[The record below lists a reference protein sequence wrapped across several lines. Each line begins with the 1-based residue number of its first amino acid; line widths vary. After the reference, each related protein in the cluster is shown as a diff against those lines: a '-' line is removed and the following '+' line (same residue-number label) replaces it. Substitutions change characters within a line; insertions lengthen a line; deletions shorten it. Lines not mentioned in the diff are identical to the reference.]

1 MVHSKAQAV
10 TATRG
15 HEKCLALASTAQLK
29 AQKKARVVHWVK
41 KTSKEEDEGA
51 EEKGDDTGSDSDITM
66 VSSDPIL
73 PASSDSSS
81 STIETSS
88 DIGSEPLAQNPPR
101 QTMVE
106 VIVSI
111 FSQIHVVH
119 C

>member
-1 MVHSKAQAV
+1 MVHSKAQAA
-10 TATRG
+10 TATPG
-15 HEKCLALASTAQLK
+15 HEKRLALASKAQLK
-29 AQKKARVVHWVK
+29 AQKKARVVRWVK
-41 KTSKEEDEGA
+41 ETSKEGA

-81 STIETSS
+81 STIEMSS

-101 QTMVE
+101 QTIAE
-106 VIVSI
+106 IIVSI
-111 FSQIHVVH
+111 FSPVDIAH